1 MSLHQVDLGTT
12 CTVLSTGEEGTLKKI
27 YHYPTRFEVET
38 ADGCINHYTSHE
50 IDLSGITR
58 LSPNYQS
65 PEFPTPET
73 HFANASYA
81 PFVADCQIQRFFST
95 TSDILW
101 RAITSLQLLNVW
113 MPRVQRALPVVET
126 DRYVTQYSFDRIDL
140 KAGTLFKIRPF
151 SLSTYFNC
159 KIVSIE
165 KEKEL
170 VLEMRFSPLYT
181 EQITISL
188 ESHEKGVLI
197 NYKKHS
203 KGLFSFLSLFKFYKR
218 EAQTL
223 ITLESIVPKV
233 DFTQSDEEGE
243 SGQSGASQFG
253 GFGSRE
259 DYIAYAINMGM
270 EGNMD
275 FINSISEKP
284 IRGMAKAGVVKA
296 KRTGVIPP
304 KPEKP
309 EGGAAQASGSAVEL
323 SADDIIAIAVNKA
336 LDGDKEYINGIDNKA
351 TRGKA
356 KALVVKI
363 NRGKAERPPMPE
375 IQEMQPV
382 ANDAPQESDEEL
394 INRLVADGVAGNI
407 DEINALENKVLRGK
421 IKSAVVK
428 AKRAKS

>member
-12 CTVLSTGEEGTLKKI
+12 CKVLSTGEDGTLKKI
-27 YHYPTRFEVET
+27 FYYPTRYEVET
-38 ADGCINHYTSHE
+38 ADGRVNHYTSHE
-50 IDLSGITR
+50 IKLSGVTR
-58 LSPNYQS
+58 RSPNYQS

-73 HFANASYA
+73 YFANASYT
-81 PFVADCQIQRFFST
+81 PFIAECHIQRFFST
-95 TSDILW
+95 TPNILW
-101 RAITSLQLLNVW
+101 RTITSFELLNVW

-126 DRYVTQYSFDRIDL
+126 DRYVTQYSFDRIEL
-140 KAGTLFKIRPF
+140 NAGTLFKIRPF
-151 SLSTYFNC
+151 SLSHYFNC

-181 EQITISL
+181 EQLTISL
-188 ESHEKGVLI
+188 DSHDNGVLV
-197 NYKKHS
+197 NYKKQS
-203 KGLFSFLSLFKFYKR
+203 KGFFSFLSLFRFYNR
-218 EAQTL
+218 EAHTL
-223 ITLESIVPKV
+223 TTLESIVPKV
-233 DFTQSDEEGE
+233 DYNQSDEGDE
-243 SGQSGASQFG
+243 SGQSAASQFD
-253 GFGSRE
+253 GFESRE

-275 FINSISEKP
+275 FINNILEKP

-296 KRTGVIPP
+296 KRTGVTPP
-304 KPEKP
+304 KPKKP
-309 EGGAAQASGSAVEL
+309 EGGATQLFDSPVEL
-323 SADDIIAIAVNKA
+323 SSDDLIAIAVNKA
-336 LDGDKEYINGIDNKA
+336 LDGDKEYINGIENKA

-363 NRGKAERPPMPE
+363 NRGKSERPPMPE
-375 IQEMQPV
+375 IQKAQPIT
-382 ANDAPQESDEEL
+382 DAVPQETEEKL
-394 INRLVADGVAGNI
+394 INRLIGDGVAGNM